1 MNRVKLYEQYLREG
15 QGLDCKEFMGMETD
29 WCSNYYII
37 YLDGNG
43 KQKRTSFYHVA
54 FVDWLFDD
62 YIDMIKD
69 AYE

>member
-1 MNRVKLYEQYLREG
+1 MNRVKLYEKYLRED
-15 QGLDCKEFMGMETD
+15 QQLDCKEFIDMKND
-29 WCSNYYII
+29 WCDNYYIT
-37 YLDGNG
+37 YLDNNG
-43 KQKRTSFYHVA
+43 EEKRTSFYHAA